1 MDNCYVF
8 FLNQEI
14 VTVTSVTETDFS
26 VLDGFY
32 ETKIHNYTGIE
43 I

>member
-14 VTVTSVTETDFS
+14 VTVTPVTETDFS

-32 ETKIHNYTGIE
+32 
-43 I
+43 